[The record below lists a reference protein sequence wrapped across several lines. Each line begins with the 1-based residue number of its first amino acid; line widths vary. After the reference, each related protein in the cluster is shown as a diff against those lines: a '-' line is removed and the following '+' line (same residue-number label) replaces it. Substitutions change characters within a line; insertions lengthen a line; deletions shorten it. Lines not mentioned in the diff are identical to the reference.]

1 MIFKGSPKS
10 LKESYFTGELRLGE
24 SPNSPLHRYT
34 LFLISEEGMFKIS
47 LLCTDIRKRFQNIT
61 LLL

>member
-1 MIFKGSPKS
+1 MIFKRSPKS

-34 LFLISEEGMFKIS
+34 LFLISEQDIIKNLFSVCIYENDFKA
-47 LLCTDIRKRFQNIT
+47 
-61 LLL
+61 